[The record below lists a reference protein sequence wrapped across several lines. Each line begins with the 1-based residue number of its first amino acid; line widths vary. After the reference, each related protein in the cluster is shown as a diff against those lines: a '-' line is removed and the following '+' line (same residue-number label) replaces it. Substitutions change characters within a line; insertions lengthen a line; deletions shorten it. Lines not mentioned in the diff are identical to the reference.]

1 MGKFKD
7 EMSGKIIEEYVGL
20 RSKMYSIKWSEG
32 NVRTC
37 KGISKSV
44 KKVVLRHE
52 MYKECLMNVALVRYH
67 CHPLMTKGMYWMTRS
82 IPWLMVIMLYQSNLH
97 VLHNLDVLLFR
108 ELWVT

>member
-20 RSKMYSIKWSEG
+20 RSKMYSIKWPEG

-44 KKVVLRHE
+44 NKVVLRHE
-52 MYKECLMNVALVRYH
+52 MYKECLMNVELRTGKCQELAVNFTRFTLTALVRYH
-67 CHPLMTKGMYWMTRS
+67 CHPLMTKGMYWMTR
-82 IPWLMVIMLYQSNLH
+82 
-97 VLHNLDVLLFR
+97 
-108 ELWVT
+108 